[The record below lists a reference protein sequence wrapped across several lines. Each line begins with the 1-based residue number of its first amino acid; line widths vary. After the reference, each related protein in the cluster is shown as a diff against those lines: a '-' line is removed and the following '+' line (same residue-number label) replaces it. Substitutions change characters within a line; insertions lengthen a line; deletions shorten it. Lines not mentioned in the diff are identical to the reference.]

1 MDSVD
6 EIKERLA
13 EYTATSE
20 SMKQEGAGIIQQ
32 ASRDRAQLE
41 ILGKSN
47 PLGVKLREVIRG
59 GIGNVNLGDITM
71 AKTANGNPSLSP
83 FPYFLLPPL

>member
-20 SMKQEGAGIIQQ
+20 SMKQEGAGILQQ

-41 ILGKSN
+41 ILDKSN

-71 AKTANGNPSLSP
+71 AKTANGSPSLFP